1 MQYDRSK
8 LDWVDHP
15 EQIWVIAEESVW
27 LEGSIEEAHSSKQGA
42 EAAIALNPKFHKRLG
57 IFEARE
63 FTLHRPSLRAVYG
76 GPTLIEA
83 LWNEMDAIMERL
95 MTGNEKEDVC
105 GRESC
110 DSYDEETGVCSHVD
124 NGDRYRAE
132 ELAWV
137 LAIVTNAYDPSVDR
151 IRAET
156 MRRWKA
162 AEAEADAQEEALNPD
177 EQEEL

>member
-8 LDWVDHP
+8 QDWVDHP
-15 EQIWVIAEESVW
+15 EQIFLIVGESIL
-27 LEGSIEEAHSSKQGA
+27 LEGSPDEAHTTRGGA
-42 EAAIALNPKFHKRLG
+42 EAALNYRFKKEP
-57 IFEARE
+57 EQRE
-63 FTLHRPSLRAVYG
+63 IVEITLHRPSLRAVYG

-95 MTGNEKEDVC
+95 MTGQANED
-105 GRESC
+105 G
-110 DSYDEETGVCSHVD
+110 
-124 NGDRYRAE
+124 GDKYRAE

-156 MRRWKA
+156 MARWNA
-162 AEAEADAQEEALNPD
+162 AQAEAAGGSTLNSED
-177 EQEEL
+177 QD